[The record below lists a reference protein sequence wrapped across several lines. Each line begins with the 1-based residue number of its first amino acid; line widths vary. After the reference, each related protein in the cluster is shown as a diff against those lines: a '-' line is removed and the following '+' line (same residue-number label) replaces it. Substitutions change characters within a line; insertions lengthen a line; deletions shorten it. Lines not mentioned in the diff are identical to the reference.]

1 VRSAGRRAGLL
12 TGVLLAAA
20 LQWGCS
26 GGSPYVH
33 SDSSARSA
41 APSGGGDVSP
51 PRTGRGNPPFYD
63 VLGKRYYVL
72 KSSDGYHARGVA
84 SWYGRDFHGLAT
96 SSGETYNMHAMTAAH
111 TTLPIPTWVEVTN
124 LTNGKHV
131 TVKVNDR
138 GPFVRGRILDLSY
151 GAAERLG
158 MTVTGTAPVAI
169 EVVALSKNNRDSGG
183 RFTVQAGAFEIE
195 ENAKR
200 LAERLRTKY
209 DDVYLTTLRTNQSTI
224 YRVRVGLLGR
234 EPLAEQLA
242 ERLSEEDHLD
252 TFVTRKD
259 P

>member
-1 VRSAGRRAGLL
+1 LKGFRGLL
-12 TGVLLAAA
+12 GFFLAVGLVSCASVPRGGDYSIGYRETGV
-20 LQWGCS
+20 S
-26 GGSPYVH
+26 
-33 SDSSARSA
+33 
-41 APSGGGDVSP
+41 
-51 PRTGRGNPPFYD
+51 
-63 VLGKRYYVL
+63 
-72 KSSDGYHARGVA
+72 
-84 SWYGRDFHGLAT
+84 SWYGEPFHGRQTAN
-96 SSGETYNMHAMTAAH
+96 GEIYDMYGLSAAH
-111 TTLPIPTWVEVTN
+111 RLMPLGTIVKVTHRE
-124 LTNGKHV
+124 NGRSV